1 MSSFRNLRSRFHN
14 RGEHEGSKVGS
25 SSPPAPSEEDAFD
38 LVDSPEEIK
47 LASPERD
54 SERLYTRSKED
65 STSVESTGGFSV
77 EELMASATWN
87 SEDEKKVFEE
97 QLTQLQEQL
106 MMVMIENQALQNEIG
121 SSKDKIELER
131 VKTELVY
138 ERHRCEVLQKD
149 LDNKAKKKYHKV
161 HRSNSDLV
169 AGSHRLNVPGLNTNS
184 SHKGSSSSLEEEQD
198 DKTDNGVEISVPA
211 SPPSFFS
218 SILHKCVRFVT
229 DFLEDFTEEPQE
241 QQETVSEDPLTV
253 KKLKENI
260 KRFGTE
266 AKPYVNTAR
275 GIGGLL
281 AWKSPPYTL
290 IMFIVYMYS
299 AWQGWLLPALLFCLS
314 FRLFVNYLRYR
325 TRSVYNFTVQ
335 QKQSSSN
342 QGMVLLYLH
351 RGWNVSFNFFE
362 TVEETKEAEDKEL
375 GVSDRLNLVV
385 SVARRVQN
393 FLGEVADSLEKV
405 KSVLTWRHPEASR
418 QLFLTLSSA
427 FIASCILPTEQ
438 ILYYAGI
445 LLGFKLFLIDYVYNR
460 FPRVK
465 RKYDSTYRLWQ
476 ELPTDI
482 QYEKRCVKSEIDKS
496 TWSGDTHV
504 DAKSEQVSTDDRSFC
519 ELFSLPE
526 SECPLPGWHGGR
538 RCTLIN
544 REKSLTA
551 AFKNGKLFL
560 THSFLCFERTK
571 VPSPK
576 NIVIPLTDIA
586 RLEKAKPYGWIPGGG
601 MAIEIAVVGTEKPYI
616 FGTIL
621 NRDEAYENI
630 IAAGRKAGLTWS
642 CQPLPALGHAGSGPP
657 SPTLHHSSC
666 HSSPA
671 AD

>member
-1 MSSFRNLRSRFHN
+1 M
-14 RGEHEGSKVGS
+14 
-25 SSPPAPSEEDAFD
+25 
-38 LVDSPEEIK
+38 LVDSSDETK
-47 LASPERD
+47 SASPERD
-54 SERLYTRSKED
+54 RVKAHKNKED
-65 STSVESTGGFSV
+65 TASIESTGGFSV
-77 EELMASATWN
+77 DELMASVTWS

-106 MMVMIENQALQNEIG
+106 MVVMIENQALHNELG
-121 SSKDKIELER
+121 ASKDKTELEK
-131 VKTELVY
+131 VKAELAY

-149 LDNKAKKKYHKV
+149 LDSRAKKKCVKV
-161 HRSNSDLV
+161 HRSNSDLS
-169 AGSHRLNVPGLNTNS
+169 ASSHKLRVPGLADAGLP
-184 SHKGSSSSLEEEQD
+184 HGGSSSSLEDQE
-198 DKTDNGVEISVPA
+198 DKPDNGVEIAVPA
-211 SPPSFFS
+211 RPPSFFS
-218 SILHKCVRFVT
+218 SVLHRSVRFVT

-241 QQETVSEDPLTV
+241 QQETATEDPLTV
-253 KKLKENI
+253 KTLKENI

-266 AKPYVNTAR
+266 AKPYVNTAK
-275 GIGGLL
+275 GVGELL

-290 IMFIVYMYS
+290 IVFIVYMYS
-299 AWQGWLLPALLFCLS
+299 AWQGWLLPALLFCLT

-325 TRSVYNFTVQ
+325 
-335 QKQSSSN
+335 
-342 QGMVLLYLH
+342 
-351 RGWNVSFNFFE
+351 GWNVNFNFFE
-362 TVEETKEAEDKEL
+362 TVEEARETEDKEL

-385 SVARRVQN
+385 NVAKRVQN

-418 QLFLTLSSA
+418 QLFLALLAA
-427 FIASCILPTEQ
+427 FIASCILPTEK
-438 ILYYAGI
+438 ILYYGGI
-445 LLGFKLFLIDYVYNR
+445 LLGCKLFLIDYVYNR

-482 QYEKRCVKSEIDKS
+482 QYEKRCVKSEIDKYILPQS
-496 TWSGDTHV
+496 NYTGETQV
-504 DAKSEQVSTDDRSFC
+504 DVRSEQVSTDDRTFC

-576 NIVIPLTDIA
+576 NIVIPLTDIV

-601 MAIEIAVVGTEKPYI
+601 MAIEIAVVGTEKPYV

-630 IAAGRKAGLTWS
+630 VAAGRRAGLSWS
-642 CQPLPALGHAGSGPP
+642 GQPLPATGHAGSGPP
-657 SPTLHHSSC
+657 SPTLHRSSG

-671 AD
+671 SD

>member
-1 MSSFRNLRSRFHN
+1 MSSLKHLRSRFHK
-14 RGEHEGSKVGS
+14 GEPDGSKA
-25 SSPPAPSEEDAFD
+25 SPPVTSEEGTFELIDTLD
-38 LVDSPEEIK
+38 ETNLT
-47 LASPERD
+47 SPER
-54 SERLYTRSKED
+54 EREKFSRNKED
-65 STSVESTGGFSV
+65 STSIESSSGFSV
-77 EELMASATWN
+77 EELMAGITWN

-106 MMVMIENQALQNEIG
+106 MMVMIENQALQNEIAG
-121 SSKDKIELER
+121 SKDKKELER
-131 VKTELVY
+131 VKSELAY
-138 ERHRCEVLQKD
+138 EIHRCEVLQKD
-149 LDNKAKKKYHKV
+149 LDNHLKKKGVKA
-161 HRSNSDLV
+161 HRSNSDVV
-169 AGSHRLNVPGLNTNS
+169 AKSSRLSVPS
-184 SHKGSSSSLEEEQD
+184 SSTAPPHKGSSSSLEEQD
-198 DKTDNGVEISVPA
+198 DKPDGGVEIAVPA
-211 SPPSFFS
+211 HSSSFRTALVHR
-218 SILHKCVRFVT
+218 IVQFVT
-229 DFLEDFTEEPQE
+229 DFLDDFTEEPLEHQE
-241 QQETVSEDPLTV
+241 IVPEDPLTV

-266 AKPYVNTAR
+266 AKPYVNTAK
-275 GIGGLL
+275 GMGELL

-290 IMFIVYMYS
+290 IVFIVYMYS
-299 AWQGWLLPALLFCLS
+299 AWQGWLLPAVLFCFT

-325 TRSVYNFTVQ
+325 
-335 QKQSSSN
+335 
-342 QGMVLLYLH
+342 
-351 RGWNVSFNFFE
+351 GWNVGFNFFE
-362 TVEETKEAEDKEL
+362 TLEEAKEAEDKEL

-385 SVARRVQN
+385 SVAKRVQN

-418 QLFLTLSSA
+418 KLFLTLFSA
-427 FIASCILPTEQ
+427 FIASCILPTDKV
-438 ILYYAGI
+438 LYYAGI
-445 LLGFKLFLIDYVYNR
+445 FLGFKLFLIDYVYNR

-482 QYEKRCVKSEIDKS
+482 QYEKRCVKSEIDKYILPQS
-496 TWSGDTHV
+496 NWSGETHV
-504 DAKSEQVSTDDRSFC
+504 DVKSEQVSTDDRTFC

-576 NIVIPLTDIA
+576 NIVIPLTDIV
-586 RLEKAKPYGWIPGGG
+586 RLEKAKPYSWIPGGG
-601 MAIEIAVVGTEKPYI
+601 MAIEIAVVGTDKPYI

-621 NRDEAYENI
+621 NRDEAYDNI
-630 IAAGRKAGLTWS
+630 VAAGRQAGLSWS
-642 CQPLPALGHAGSGPP
+642 GQPLPAPGHAGSSPP
-657 SPTLHHSSC
+657 SPTLQHISC
-666 HSSPA
+666 HTSQA